1 MATIKDIATQAGVSP
16 ATVSRV
22 LNYDESLS
30 VSDEKRK
37 LILEIAET
45 LNYVPPRQRHQA
57 AKGSMRIGLAHWY
70 DAKQELEDP
79 YYMSIRVGIEMA
91 CTQENIE
98 LIKIYK
104 NETSDYSA
112 MGTVDGII
120 AIGKFLKAEVEAL
133 EALNPLVVFVDSSPN
148 DLRYDSVLIDFDAAV
163 KKALNHL
170 AELGHKE
177 IAYLGGREELGHEH
191 VQLVDPREHI
201 YKAFMERQGTYTP
214 ENIWLG
220 TFFPESGYALTKQA
234 LVRKQNGETFPTA
247 IFAANDSLA
256 IGALRAIYEAGYKV
270 PEDIAV
276 IGFNDIPSA
285 LYTVP
290 QLSSIRVFKE
300 FMGETAVELLLER
313 IRNKREIAKKVIVPT
328 ELVVRMSTVTAGS
341 KKASKKQSK

>member
-1 MATIKDIATQAGVSP
+1 MATIKDIANQAGVSS

-37 LILEIAET
+37 LILEIAEA
-45 LNYVPPRQRHQA
+45 LSYVPPRQRNQA
-57 AKGSMRIGLAHWY
+57 GKNSMRIGLAHWY

-91 CTQENIE
+91 CNQENIE

-120 AIGKFLKAEVEAL
+120 AIGKFLSFEVEAL
-133 EALNPLVVFVDSSPN
+133 VALCPQVVFVDSSP
-148 DLRYDSVLIDFDAAV
+148 DELRFDSVLIDFDTAV

-170 AELGHKE
+170 AELGHKV
-177 IAYLGGREELGHEH
+177 IAYLGGREALGHEN
-191 VQLVDPREHI
+191 VMLIDSRESI
-201 YKAFMERQGTYTP
+201 YRNFMERQGMYRP
-214 ENIWLG
+214 ENVWLG
-220 TFFPESGYALTKQA
+220 TFFPESGYILTKQA
-234 LVRKQNGETFPTA
+234 LNRKNTQEPFPTA

-256 IGALRAIYEAGYKV
+256 IGALRAILEAGYNV
-270 PEDIAV
+270 PDDIAL
-276 IGFNDIPSA
+276 IGFNDIPNTM
-285 LYTVP
+285 YTVP
-290 QLSSIRVFKE
+290 QLSSVRVFKE

-313 IRNKREIAKKVIVPT
+313 LRSKREIAKKVIIPT
-328 ELVVRMSTVTAGS
+328 ELVVRDSTQQ
-341 KKASKKQSK
+341 KK